1 MQERY
6 DIHSY
11 RTELTAIQN
20 ITTGATT
27 LITRS
32 DEEGSRGACEQRYYP
47 PDMNSTM
54 CAQGRGTCAC
64 RGTYTCR
71 V

>member
-20 ITTGATT
+20 ITTGATV
-27 LITRS
+27 LITRG

-47 PDMNSTM
+47 SDMNSTM
-54 CAQGRGTCAC
+54 CAQGSL
-64 RGTYTCR
+64 
-71 V
+71 